1 MKKLSIAMLITLLSF
16 ALVTGCSNN
25 GGSIEEN
32 KTDTETGTTTVSGE
46 IVAGGSTSTKNI
58 MEATLD
64 EFTALN
70 PDVTAE
76 YNATGSSDGV
86 KNADSGVYQ
95 IGTASRNI
103 KEEEKALNLTEKIFA
118 YDGIAAIVNPANEIK
133 DITVE
138 QLAQI
143 YKGEITNWK
152 DLGGEDAQIVVVSRE
167 DGSGTR
173 GAFEEIVG
181 FEEKLTA
188 NATIAEGNGNV
199 QSTVAENENAIG
211 YVSFTYI
218 NDTIKALTVEG
229 VEATTDNVLNETY
242 KVSRPFVMVYQDKNL
257 NDAGKAYIE
266 FLMGAEGQAIVEE
279 EGGIPVK

>member
-1 MKKLSIAMLITLLSF
+1 MLLSF
-16 ALVTGCSNN
+16 AFFTGCSNN
-25 GGSIEEN
+25 GGSTEEN
-32 KTDTETGTTTVSGE
+32 ETGTETGNTTVSGE

-64 EFTALN
+64 EFAALN

-103 KEEEKALNLTEKIFA
+103 KEEEKALGLTEKIFA
-118 YDGIAAIVNPANEIK
+118 YDGIAVIVNPANKVK

-181 FEEKLTA
+181 FEEELTA

-199 QSTVAENENAIG
+199 QSTVAENENTIG

-242 KVSRPFVMVYQDKNL
+242 KVSRPFVMVYQDDNL

-266 FLMGAEGQAIVEE
+266 FLMGEEGQAIVEE

>member
-1 MKKLSIAMLITLLSF
+1 MLIMLLSF
-16 ALVTGCSNN
+16 SFFTGCSNKGGTATDEN
-25 GGSIEEN
+25 G
-32 KTDTETGTTTVSGE
+32 TGAQSGQATTVSGE

-58 MEATLD
+58 MEATLE
-64 EFTALN
+64 EFKALN
-70 PDVTAE
+70 PEVTAE

-86 KNADSGVYQ
+86 TNADSGVYQ

-103 KEEEKALNLTEKIFA
+103 KEGEKALGLTEEIFA
-118 YDGIAAIVNPANEIK
+118 YDGIAAIVHPTNEVK

-152 DLGGEDAQIVVVSRE
+152 DLDGKDAQIVVVSRE

-181 FEEKLTA
+181 FEEELTA

-199 QSTVAENENAIG
+199 QSTVAGNENAIG

-218 NDTIKALTVEG
+218 NDSIKALTVKG

-242 KVSRPFVMVYQDKNL
+242 KVSRPFVMIYHDENL
-257 NDAGKAYIE
+257 DDAAKAYIE
-266 FLMGAEGQAIVEE
+266 FLMSEEGQAIVEE

>member
-1 MKKLSIAMLITLLSF
+1 MLLSF
-16 ALVTGCSNN
+16 AFFTGCSNN
-25 GGSIEEN
+25 EGSTEEN
-32 KTDTETGTTTVSGE
+32 GTQTETATTASGE
-46 IVAGGSTSTKNI
+46 IISGGSTSTKNI

-70 PDVTAE
+70 PNVTAE

-95 IGTASRNI
+95 IGTASRSI
-103 KEEEKALNLTEKIFA
+103 KEEEKALGLTEEIFA
-118 YDGIAAIVNPANEIK
+118 YDGIAVIVNPENQVK
-133 DITVE
+133 DMTIE

-143 YKGEITNWK
+143 YRGEITNWK
-152 DLGGEDAQIVVVSRE
+152 DLGGEDAPIVVVSRE

-181 FEEKLTA
+181 FEEELTA
-188 NATIAEGNGNV
+188 SATIAEGNGNV

-218 NDTIKALTVEG
+218 NDTIRPLTIEG
-229 VEATTDNVLNETY
+229 VEANTENVLNETY
-242 KVSRPFVMVYQDKNL
+242 KVSRPFVMVYQDDNL
-257 NDAGKAYIE
+257 NDAARAYVE
-266 FLMGAEGQAIVEE
+266 FLMGEEGQAIVEE

>member
-1 MKKLSIAMLITLLSF
+1 MLIMLLSF
-16 ALVTGCSNN
+16 AFFTGCSNN
-25 GGSIEEN
+25 GGSTEEN
-32 KTDTETGTTTVSGE
+32 ETGTETGNTTVSGE

-64 EFTALN
+64 EFAALN

-103 KEEEKALNLTEKIFA
+103 KEEEKALGLTEKIFA
-118 YDGIAAIVNPANEIK
+118 YDGIAVIVNPANKVK

-181 FEEKLTA
+181 FEEELTA

-199 QSTVAENENAIG
+199 QSTVAENENTIG

-242 KVSRPFVMVYQDKNL
+242 KVSRPFVMVYQDDNL

-266 FLMGAEGQAIVEE
+266 FLMGEEGQAIVEE

>member
-1 MKKLSIAMLITLLSF
+1 MKKLSIAMLIMLLSF
-16 ALVTGCSNN
+16 AFFTGCSNN
-25 GGSIEEN
+25 GGSTEEN
-32 KTDTETGTTTVSGE
+32 ETGTETGNTTVSGE

-64 EFTALN
+64 EFAALN

-103 KEEEKALNLTEKIFA
+103 KEEEKALGLTEKIFA
-118 YDGIAAIVNPANEIK
+118 YDGIAVIVNPANKVK

-181 FEEKLTA
+181 FEEELTA

-199 QSTVAENENAIG
+199 QSTVAENENTIG

-242 KVSRPFVMVYQDKNL
+242 KVSRPFVMVYQDDNL

-266 FLMGAEGQAIVEE
+266 FLMGEEGQAIVEE

>member
-1 MKKLSIAMLITLLSF
+1 MLLSF
-16 ALVTGCSNN
+16 VFFTGCSNN
-25 GGSIEEN
+25 EGPREEN
-32 KTDTETGTTTVSGE
+32 GTGAETGTTVSGE
-46 IVAGGSTSTKNI
+46 IIAGGSTSTKNI

-64 EFTALN
+64 EFAALN

-103 KEEEKALNLTEKIFA
+103 KEEEKALGLTEKIFA
-118 YDGIAAIVNPANEIK
+118 YDGIAVIVNPANKVK

-181 FEEKLTA
+181 FEEELTA

-199 QSTVAENENAIG
+199 QSTVAENENTIG

-242 KVSRPFVMVYQDKNL
+242 KVSRPFVMVYQDDNL

-266 FLMGAEGQAIVEE
+266 FLMGEEGQAIVEE

>member
-1 MKKLSIAMLITLLSF
+1 MKKLSIAMLIMLLSF
-16 ALVTGCSNN
+16 ALFTGCSNN